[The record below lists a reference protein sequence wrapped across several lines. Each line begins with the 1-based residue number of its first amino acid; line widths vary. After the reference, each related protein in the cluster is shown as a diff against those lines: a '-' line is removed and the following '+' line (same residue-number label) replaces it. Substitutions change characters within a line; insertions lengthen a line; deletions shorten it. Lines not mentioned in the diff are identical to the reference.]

1 MTQPITAL
9 IIALGLAAGGSL
21 IGSGLQNFRMA
32 DRTIVIKGLAE
43 QNVASDYA
51 TWPLTVRRAGNT
63 FQAVQQELKQDREK
77 LVAFLRGLGFGDAE
91 MEIRPLIVTDAY
103 SREYASSNTP
113 TRYNGS
119 TVVIVSSERV
129 EAVASAALATDPLI
143 ADGVQ
148 LDAGAGPQYALR
160 AFNDAKGP
168 LLKAATENAR
178 TQAVKFANEAGAELG
193 ELKNANQGIIQIS
206 GSGGNR
212 YDSASSQEKRLR
224 VVSTFEYYLR

>member
-32 DRTIVIKGLAE
+32 DRTLVIKGLAE

-51 TWPLTVRRAGNT
+51 TWPLTVRRAGDT
-63 FQAVQQELKQDREK
+63 FQAVQQALKRDREK
-77 LVAFLRGLGFGDAE
+77 LVVFLRGLGFSDSE

-129 EAVASAALATDPLI
+129 DAVASAALATDPLI
-143 ADGVQ
+143 AEGVQ

-160 AFNDAKGP
+160 GFNDAKGP

-178 TQAVKFANEAGAELG
+178 TQAVKFAEEAGAELG
-193 ELKNANQGIIQIS
+193 DLKNANQGIIQIS
-206 GSGGNR
+206 GTAGNR
-212 YDSASSQEKRLR
+212 YDSASSREKRLR